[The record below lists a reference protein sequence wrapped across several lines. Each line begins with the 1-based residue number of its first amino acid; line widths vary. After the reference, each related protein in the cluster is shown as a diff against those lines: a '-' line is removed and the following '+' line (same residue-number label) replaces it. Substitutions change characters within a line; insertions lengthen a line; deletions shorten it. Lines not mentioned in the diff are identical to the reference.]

1 MIKEYEI
8 KAFAKV
14 NLGLDVIGKR
24 EDGYHLL
31 RMVMQNIGIADR
43 LIFSKNNTGEI
54 RISANLKF
62 LPTGPKNLIYRT
74 VEAVRSEYGIADG
87 VDVVLEKKIPVA
99 AGLAGGSTDASA
111 ALRAMNRMFDLGEE
125 ETKLR
130 ELGLRI
136 GADVPFCLLGGTA
149 LAEGIGE
156 MLTPLPAMPECSI
169 LLVKPKFGIST
180 KYVYHAIDEKP
191 VDKHPGIDAIVNALH
206 EHSLKDI
213 CANMGNILENVSCA
227 EYPVLNEIKGK
238 MREMGAMNALM
249 SGSGPSLFGI
259 FDDPEKAKAA
269 YRYFKN
275 SEYGRDTFLTAPE
288 ANH

>member
-1 MIKEYEI
+1 MINEYEI

-43 LIFSKNNTGEI
+43 LTFKKNSTGDI
-54 RISANLKF
+54 CISANLKF
-62 LPTGPKNLIYRT
+62 LPTGPKNLIYRALET
-74 VEAVRSEYGIADG
+74 IRGEYGITDG
-87 VDVVLEKKIPVA
+87 IDVVLEKKIPVA

-111 ALRAMNRMFDLGEE
+111 ALRAMNIMFDLGADEK
-125 ETKLR
+125 KLK

-156 MLTPLPAMPECSI
+156 ILTPLPAMPECSI

-180 KYVYHAIDEKP
+180 KDVYRAIDEKP
-191 VDKHPGIDAIVNALH
+191 VENHPDIDAIIKALE
-206 EHSLKDI
+206 EHDLNGI
-213 CANMGNILENVSCA
+213 CANMGNVLENVSCA
-227 EYPVLNEIKGK
+227 DYPVLNEIKAS
-238 MREMGAMNALM
+238 MRELGADNAMM
-249 SGSGPSLFGI
+249 SGSGPTLFGI
-259 FDDPEKAKAA
+259 FRDHDKAEKA
-269 YRYFKN
+269 YRHFK
-275 SEYGRDTFLTAPE
+275 SGEYGRDTFLTGP
-288 ANH
+288 ANI